1 MWGTTLFLLL
11 AGLLVWF
18 WLDSLRARERA
29 IEISRNACQK
39 LGLQLLDQ
47 TVSLARLRLAR
58 SEAGHVCLRRDYR
71 FEYNSGG
78 DERLSGVVTLRGQAL
93 DQLLMGPVAQYG

>member
-1 MWGTTLFLLL
+1 MWGTTLFLLIT
-11 AGLLVWF
+11 ALLVWF
-18 WLDSLRARERA
+18 WLDTLRARERA
-29 IEISRNACQK
+29 IEVSRNACLK
-39 LGLQLLDQ
+39 LGLQLLDE

-58 SEAGHVCLRRDYR
+58 NEAGHVCLRRDYC

-78 DERLSGVVTLRGQAL
+78 DERLSGVVSLRGQKL